1 VFEHRID
8 VTWGECDIAGLAY
21 FPRLLDWCHR
31 ALEALFGGLPGGYA
45 GFTGPRRMGIPTV
58 RLTGDF
64 RAPVRYGDRV
74 IVRVRV
80 QKSGRSS
87 ITFEHEIV
95 READETLCASF
106 EHVVAVC
113 TLDGLRAVEIPD
125 DVRALLAPH
134 AVTR

>member
-1 VFEHRID
+1 M
-8 VTWGECDIAGLAY
+8 TWGECDIAGLAY